1 MARDQYLQHF
11 GRIGTGDVLA
21 LAQEID
27 KERERAAAEAAN
39 AAAQASASPA
49 PPANPNASANGNAN
63 ANANANGADLP
74 PAVSLDGAKTTITV
88 TQGEGADAPGLVNG
102 DGGGD
107 DAHAPK
113 DAEGD
118 VKMEER

>member
-63 ANANANGADLP
+63 ANANGADLP

>member
-49 PPANPNASANGNAN
+49 PPANPNANASGNT
-63 ANANANGADLP
+63 NANANGADLP

-88 TQGEGADAPGLVNG
+88 TQGEGADSQGLVNG
-102 DGGGD
+102 DGD
-107 DAHAPK
+107 DTHAPPK